1 MMLIYEKVMPSAQQ
15 NTQKTAGVQ
24 SAHLPL
30 FDRVTNFI

>member
-1 MMLIYEKVMPSAQQ
+1 MMLIYEKVTPSAQQ
-15 NTQKTAGVQ
+15 NTQKAAGAQ